1 MKRRSHEEREQLL
14 ERFERWTEWPLT
26 VLALIL
32 IPILL
37 GPYVLSLSSETRDTL
52 EQLDYA
58 IWGVFVAHLLIAI
71 VIAPRRAH
79 YLRTHWLDVLLVVL
93 PMFRPLRSLRAF
105 RALRVL
111 TSVNRVVFGAR
122 QIFLRRG
129 LQYVML
135 VSLLIVIVAGST
147 VTILERDAES
157 ATIRSLP
164 DGLWW
169 AVTTVTT
176 VGYGDTYPRT
186 AAGRGLGVAL
196 MLVGVGLFGALTAS
210 LAAFFVEGDKSDLAD
225 EMSALRL
232 EIERLNHA
240 LTERQESH

>member
-1 MKRRSHEEREQLL
+1 
-14 ERFERWTEWPLT
+14 
-26 VLALIL
+26 
-32 IPILL
+32 
-37 GPYVLSLSSETRDTL
+37 
-52 EQLDYA
+52 
-58 IWGVFVAHLLIAI
+58 
-71 VIAPRRAH
+71 
-79 YLRTHWLDVLLVVL
+79 
-93 PMFRPLRSLRAF
+93 MFRPLRSLRVF

-135 VSLLIVIVAGST
+135 VSLLIVVVAGSA
-147 VTILERDAES
+147 VTILERDADA
-157 ATIRSLP
+157 ATIKSLA

-210 LAAFFVEGDKSDLAD
+210 LAAFFVEGDTSNLAD
-225 EMSALRL
+225 ELSALRR
-232 EIERLNHA
+232 EIEQLNRTLA
-240 LTERQESH
+240 ERQDIQ